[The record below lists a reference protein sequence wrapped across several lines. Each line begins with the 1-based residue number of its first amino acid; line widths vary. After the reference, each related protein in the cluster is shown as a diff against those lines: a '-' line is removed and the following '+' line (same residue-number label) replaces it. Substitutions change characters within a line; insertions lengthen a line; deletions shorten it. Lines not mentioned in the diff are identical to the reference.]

1 MKFPEILSPKP
12 VTSFAA
18 IVLVAEGSKGL
29 FSVSSFRSYLLDT
42 NNQKD
47 CILHL
52 PTYR

>member
-1 MKFPEILSPKP
+1 MNEVSRNFVSKP

-29 FSVSSFRSYLLDT
+29 LSVSSFRSYLLD
-42 NNQKD
+42 NQKG